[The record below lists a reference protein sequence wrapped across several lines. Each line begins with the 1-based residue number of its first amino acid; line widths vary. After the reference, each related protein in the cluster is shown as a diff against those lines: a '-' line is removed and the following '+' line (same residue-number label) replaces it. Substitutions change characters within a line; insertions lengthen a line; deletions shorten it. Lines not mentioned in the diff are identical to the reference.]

1 VSEDS
6 LSNTELKKVSHAM
19 DILEQEVRREHKWM
33 NGSYE
38 ECNMFDYDEDWIDLE
53 LKYGVQDG
61 ATNNQHVENFKLDRQ
76 KMRGLSTDNP
86 KFHELIQPA

>member
-1 VSEDS
+1 MSEDK
-6 LSNTELKKVSHAM
+6 LSNTELRKVVHAM
-19 DILEQEVRREHKWM
+19 NILESEVRFGHKNM

-86 KFHELIQPA
+86 KFGEIIQPA